1 MSSFEA
7 DRANRKAAW
16 ALFQSRVKQVQ
27 DDLAARSIGGR
38 VADKVT
44 EDALDL
50 VDEAVAVAKDNKGLI
65 AAAVAALLAWAF
77 RAPLLDWIGE
87 RLDPQAPVQDEP
99 ANNDDATDFSE
110 EQTQ

>member
-1 MSSFEA
+1 MNSFEA

-16 ALFQSRVKQVQ
+16 ALFQSRIKQVQ

-38 VADKVT
+38 LADKMT
-44 EDALDL
+44 EDARDL
-50 VDEAVAVAKDNKGLI
+50 LDEAVAVARDNKGLI
-65 AAAVAALLAWAF
+65 AATVAALLAWAW
-77 RAPLLDWIGE
+77 RAPLLAWIGE

-99 ANNDDATDFSE
+99 ANTNEATIFSE

>member
-16 ALFQSRVKQVQ
+16 NLFERRLKQVQ

-50 VDEAVAVAKDNKGLI
+50 VDEALAVAKDNKGLI
-65 AAAVAALLAWAF
+65 AATVAALLAWAF

-87 RLDPQAPVQDEP
+87 RFDPQAPVQGE
-99 ANNDDATDFSE
+99 AANDDGTDISE
-110 EQTQ
+110 EQAQ